1 MLRHARRV
9 AATRGLRRSLHL
21 ALYKID
27 DETVCL
33 KLSHEQLRGKTTE
46 ELEALYAPKRER
58 FDLAFAAGDDA
69 GGQVAASFGA
79 TEDAAVVAETF
90 EALWPDA
97 ADVTFHV
104 GEPPDGRPVALDDL
118 DLAAAAG
125 AGDFYAKFG
134 DVVAP
139 VHAPVVPKRQT
150 LPPPEAVAA
159 AAVAV
164 VAGYGYY
171 GM

>member
-58 FDLAFAAGDDA
+58 FDLA
-69 GGQVAASFGA
+69 
-79 TEDAAVVAETF
+79 VAESSQVV
-90 EALWPDA
+90 EAGVYEGGRELWECA
-97 ADVTFHV
+97 I
-104 GEPPDGRPVALDDL
+104 DL
-118 DLAAAAG
+118 VEWLAA
-125 AGDFYAKFG
+125 
-134 DVVAP
+134 
-139 VHAPVVPKRQT
+139 HR
-150 LPPPEAVAA
+150 
-159 AAVAV
+159 
-164 VAGYGYY
+164 
-171 GM
+171 